1 MNNGHDLNE
10 CFANKLV
17 SGYPLQCM
25 VSRSTLYPTYLPP
38 QNTKYIIK
46 LNRSTFI
53 ALSASLVPGI
63 HICVSAFWF
72 IAIRLNNWSCYFY
85 TF

>member
-25 VSRSTLYPTYLPP
+25 VSRSTIYPTSLPP

-63 HICVSAFWF
+63 HV
-72 IAIRLNNWSCYFY
+72 
-85 TF
+85 TE